1 MTRDTHCRTTALQ
14 NVTLSV
20 PVDGAVTD
28 MVSEPKGVWLEET
41 GRALWKFSDVSSIG
55 SIRSDLRHP
64 LNCQDVMNTAASD
77 PSVFTI
83 TEEAP
88 TRA

>member
-1 MTRDTHCRTTALQ
+1 M
-14 NVTLSV
+14 TLSV

-64 LNCQDVMNTAASD
+64 LNCQGRML
-77 PSVFTI
+77 
-83 TEEAP
+83 
-88 TRA
+88 